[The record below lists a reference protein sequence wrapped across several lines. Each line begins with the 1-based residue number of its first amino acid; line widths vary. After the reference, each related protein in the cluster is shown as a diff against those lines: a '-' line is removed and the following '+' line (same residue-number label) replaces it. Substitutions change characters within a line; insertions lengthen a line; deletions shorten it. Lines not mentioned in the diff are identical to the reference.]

1 MKGLIAAILLLSST
15 FVWAADVPDI
25 SAQELLSTQTQEWL
39 ILDVRSAEEYA
50 EGHVPG
56 AINIS
61 HDSISA
67 YMSSIEQYRDKPV
80 VVYCRSGYRAG
91 KAASVLLDANFT
103 DVRHLEG
110 DMKGWL
116 EAGLETEQ

>member
-1 MKGLIAAILLLSST
+1 MRKLLATLTLFISLS
-15 FVWAADVPDI
+15 VWANDIPDI
-25 SAQELLSTQTQEWL
+25 TAQELLSANTEQWL

-56 AINIS
+56 AVNIS
-61 HDSISA
+61 HDEVGA
-67 YMSSIEQYRDKPV
+67 YMSSIEQYRNKPV

-91 KAASVLLDANFT
+91 KAASILLEADFT